1 MLGQLMC
8 QPLLIST
15 LLCRGK
21 RLPGSQQAVSRRVD
35 GDIRSCTYAELASRS
50 RRLARALAG
59 LGVGLGARAVQI
71 ANGGRHSA
79 EGDRQELTPA

>member
-1 MLGQLMC
+1 MPVQ
-8 QPLLIST
+8 
-15 LLCRGK
+15 GK
-21 RLPGSQQAVSRRVD
+21 TPEPAAEPAEGHGASLDRYDIAILRELQQDARLSN
-35 GDIRSCTYAELASRS
+35 AELASRS

-71 ANGGRHSA
+71 ANGGRHFA